1 MAEAGALIFK
11 IMHGIIHVEEEMTT
25 SPLYALVYVGPGDP
39 LRTFA
44 ASCRCWERLSHKY
57 DFEVRVP
64 VPEKVIVDT
73 ITVGAGGG
81 PSFPTYF

>member
-1 MAEAGALIFK
+1 
-11 IMHGIIHVEEEMTT
+11 MTT
-25 SPLYALVYVGPGDP
+25 SLYALVYVGPGDP
-39 LRTFA
+39 PRTYA

-57 DFEVRVP
+57 DCEVRVP

-81 PSFPTYF
+81 PFFFFFFF